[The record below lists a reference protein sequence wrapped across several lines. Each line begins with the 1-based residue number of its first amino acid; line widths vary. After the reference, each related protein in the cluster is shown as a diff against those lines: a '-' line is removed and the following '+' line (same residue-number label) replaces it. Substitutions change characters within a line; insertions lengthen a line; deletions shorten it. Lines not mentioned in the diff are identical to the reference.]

1 VAVSFECRT
10 MVGAPVEAVFDLSLD
25 VDAHLR
31 SMRRSGERAVAGVT
45 SGPMNLG
52 DQVTWKARHFAIPF
66 TMTSKIVELERP
78 TRFVDRQV
86 RGPFRRF
93 RHEHRFEPAGTGC
106 VMIDRVEFEAP
117 LGPVG
122 RVVERVVL
130 RSYMQKLIAQ
140 RNRDLADA
148 AESARG

>member
-1 VAVSFECRT
+1 MAVSFECRT

-140 RNRDLADA
+140 RNRDLADT
-148 AESARG
+148 AESAHG